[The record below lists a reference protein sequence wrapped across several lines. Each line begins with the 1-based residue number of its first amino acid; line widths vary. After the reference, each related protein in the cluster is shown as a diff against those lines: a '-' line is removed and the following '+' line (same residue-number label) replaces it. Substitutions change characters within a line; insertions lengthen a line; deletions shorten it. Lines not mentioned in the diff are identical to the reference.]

1 VKKTELPAALNK
13 SEKGRMKKKTR
24 TTERKKQTVY
34 GVSKKERN

>member
-13 SEKGRMKKKTR
+13 SEKGRMKKTR
-24 TTERKKQTVY
+24 TTERKKQTAY